1 MGSSQKE
8 KAANHERIVAIAAA
22 RIRQDGIDG
31 VSVAEIMREAGLTH
45 GGFYRHFESRDELI
59 AEAVARAL
67 WDGSVE
73 GRMAPASLGSRALR
87 VIIYAYLSQ
96 GHRDS
101 PATGCAIAALAE
113 DMSRANPAIRDLYG
127 AQVEEDIELLAGGG
141 PRVTPGRSHLER
153 ARWSPQYRS
162 GSRRSCPFTKSSPG
176 DSRRL
181 AGCNWRL
188 TIRMIDDILFWVS
201 QEGTGPICLNP
212 LKR

>member
-22 RIRQDGIDG
+22 RIRQDGLDG

-67 WDGSVE
+67 RDGSVE
-73 GRMAPASLGSRALR
+73 ARMAPETLGSRGLR
-87 VIIYAYLSQ
+87 AIVYAYLSQ

-113 DMSRANPAIRDLYG
+113 DMSRVNPSIRDLYG
-127 AQVEEDIELLAGGG
+127 AQVEEDIELLAGLD
-141 PRVTPGRSHLER
+141 PISEDPDSHLDVLTLSALVGALSIAR
-153 ARWSPQYRS
+153 AVGDPAL
-162 GSRRSCPFTKSSPG
+162 SRRVLRETADALMAVLG
-176 DSRRL
+176 
-181 AGCNWRL
+181 A
-188 TIRMIDDILFWVS
+188 
-201 QEGTGPICLNP
+201 
-212 LKR
+212 